1 MIDQTKVTS
10 GFDVEV
16 LLQSGYLQQSLLL
29 ACDSG
34 LIPVEMTFSDR
45 PGDRTAHGAAS
56 RRPDVPAPP

>member
-16 LLQSGYLQQSLLL
+16 LLQGGYLQQLLLL

-34 LIPVEMTFSDR
+34 LIPVEMTFS
-45 PGDRTAHGAAS
+45 
-56 RRPDVPAPP
+56 